1 MAESLDVSTSAKPAP
16 FSRRRRIVFR
26 VVLVLFPFLFLACL
40 EGGLRL
46 AGFGGYPPI
55 IRSVGPTEQG
65 MLLITEPAGAASYFF
80 ANRKRPGYNEQYS
93 FYQPKPPGTVRIVLV
108 GESAMKGFPQPRNLA
123 ASAFLGE
130 MLKDAWPDRKVEII
144 NLGTTAIASFPVS
157 EIMTEALD
165 YEPDLVIVSTGHN
178 EFYGTYGVASIGWA
192 GSRPW
197 MLRATRFIHS
207 LAIAQAVEKLIPGRG
222 PEQDKTLM
230 ELMVGRSYV
239 APDDW
244 RRKAAARNLEYNVS
258 VMIERCKARK
268 VPVIICTQPCN
279 ERDLVPLG
287 ADVRTTQPDSGRHEE
302 FSRLLNAGI
311 EGLSRNPTNAWEQ
324 LKAALVLEPDH
335 ARAHFFLGKALFAL
349 GRPDQALEQ
358 FIRAR
363 DLDTMPWR
371 APSLSQEGILRAASR
386 QGAVICD
393 LVKVFREA
401 SPGGAIGWELMDDHV
416 HPTVQGQALA
426 ARALVDCLTR
436 MDGRLSVSREAYGR
450 LAGAEVYA
458 GRLGDNPFDR
468 YAVAHM
474 MRVIFNIPFMRETNP
489 QAFARFDAL
498 ANQIESNYPPDIQ
511 VVMREYQT
519 ATPHAGGKR
528 PLTGMVARVLIR
540 QKKYAEALE
549 LLRIAQ
555 KGVPDYTSW
564 HMEYVYFALDCQQ
577 KLHGSLTGEEK
588 AVAME
593 EIKQGRFLL
602 QHGFSTSG
610 LAERYLGRLHQLRGE
625 FAEAIPYLLA
635 SRTKLNGMDLVAAD
649 EALVVSYLKTGQAEK
664 AGQVAE
670 NGIQHSGPYASLYRQ
685 MAAELSALTKTNHS
699 AGAEQKP
706 DSN

>member
-1 MAESLDVSTSAKPAP
+1 MAESPDVSKSIKSAP
-16 FSRRRRIVFR
+16 FSRRRRIVLR
-26 VVLVLFPFLFLACL
+26 VILVLFPLLFLALL

-46 AGFGGYPPI
+46 AGLGGYPPI
-55 IRSVGPTEQG
+55 IRSVGPTEHG

-93 FYQPKPPGTVRIVLV
+93 FYQPKPPRTVRIVLV

-130 MLKDAWPDRKVEII
+130 MLKDTWPNRRVEII

-192 GSRPW
+192 GGRPW
-197 MLRATRFIHS
+197 MLRATRFVHS

-230 ELMVGRSYV
+230 ELMVGRNYV

-244 RRKAAARNLEYNVS
+244 RRKAASKNLEYNVG

-279 ERDLVPLG
+279 ECDLVPLG
-287 ADVRTTQPDSGRHEE
+287 ADVRPTQPDSGRHRE
-302 FSRLLNAGI
+302 FSRLLNMGI
-311 EGLSRNPTNAWEQ
+311 EGLAQDPTNALEQ
-324 LKAALVLEPDH
+324 LKAALTIEPDQ
-335 ARAHFFLGKALFAL
+335 ARAHFYLGKALFAL
-349 GRPDQALEQ
+349 GRRNEALEQ

-371 APSLSQEGILRAASR
+371 APSLSQAGILRAASQ

-393 LVKVFREA
+393 LVRVFREA
-401 SPGGAIGWELMDDHV
+401 NHGAIGWELMDDHV

-426 ARALVDCLTR
+426 ARALVECLTR
-436 MDGRLSVSREAYGR
+436 MDGTLNVSHEAYGR
-450 LAGAEVYA
+450 LASAEVYA
-458 GRLGDNPFDR
+458 ARLGDNPFDH
-468 YAVAHM
+468 YAVAHT

-511 VVMREYQT
+511 AVMHEYQT

-540 QKKYAEALE
+540 RKNYADALE
-549 LLRIAQ
+549 LLRVAQ

-577 KLHGSLTGEEK
+577 ALHGSLTGEER
-588 AVAME
+588 ALALV

-602 QHGFSTSG
+602 QHGFSASG

-635 SRTKLNGMDLVAAD
+635 SRKKLNGMDLVAAD
-649 EALVVSYLKTGQAEK
+649 DALVVSYLKTGQAEK
-664 AGQVAE
+664 ARLVVTD
-670 NGIQHSGPYASLYRQ
+670 GIEHSGPYAGLYRQ
-685 MAAELSALTKTNHS
+685 MAAELSALTKTNQS
-699 AGAEQKP
+699 AGVKQKP